1 MATVDTGNSHDW
13 YTPGF
18 ANLPL
23 ELVIC
28 IFEEYILTCQ
38 DEAWTFRG
46 LHWQREE
53 EAEERQGGQGQ
64 VEEMEEDAEEEGDD
78 AEQEDDNAE
87 QEDEDAEHEDQDAD
101 EGPEQVDEE
110 AQVFPENW
118 TKQPPFHGW
127 FVLGVVCSRW
137 KQIMDNT
144 PTLYNRIRLIA
155 PDTSSTK
162 TCIRRSKQVELH
174 VGVYMHGLYLVP
186 DRIDEFRALWKSFF
200 LAEAGRIKTLAV
212 DFDWNG
218 MDESNTLRDPSGYK
232 SSHDLRPLTL
242 GGPQL
247 SKLKGLTIRCLDKLG
262 GKHHIAPFIHYSELP
277 CLRRLTTYRIPLLAF
292 KDIPYIAANITKL
305 SLTQALDRKPDE
317 PFHCLMDILAPMRWL
332 EHLSLDRVLRNVD
345 FEDEFGVA
353 LQRMTPIDF
362 PHLKTLMF
370 VGNTNAAKTA
380 YFLDHIIYPASVAVE
395 LGVLS
400 QDGNM
405 LEEEELTELR
415 SSILRHYPNGVPC
428 GGLFLRKH
436 EQLVTTVSV
445 SIRPFHPEEDL
456 RFVRTVHASAI
467 HITLIGYAPRN
478 VLRFLVAAPPTGR
491 LLDTSALSV
500 LVVET
505 EVDLDNEAEP
515 WLESAEVWRATFG
528 AMQAVRALRVSGQA
542 AVHLPDALSPLGN
555 VALFP
560 ALRFV
565 SANDM
570 GIAGRTSRTRET
582 WVSSSISARRLRRD
596 MKNVPVICH
605 FSTTTPN
612 HTDMV
617 YTPDKN
623 VDLDWQSAAGTSSD
637 ESSTDFEDTDA

>member
-18 ANLPL
+18 PNLPL
-23 ELVIC
+23 ELVIR

-53 EAEERQGGQGQ
+53 EAEERQGQ

-101 EGPEQVDEE
+101 EDPEQVDEE
-110 AQVFPENW
+110 AQVLPENW

-127 FVLGVVCSRW
+127 FVLGLVCSRW

-186 DRIDEFRALWKSFF
+186 DRIDEFRALWKSFS

-218 MDESNTLRDPSGYK
+218 MDDSKTLRDPSGYK

-247 SKLKGLTIRCLDKLG
+247 SKLKGLTIRCLDKFG

-415 SSILRHYPNGVPC
+415 SSILRRYHVSNGVPC

-436 EQLVTTVSV
+436 EQLVTTVSA

-467 HITLIGYAPRN
+467 HFTLTGYSPRN
-478 VLRFLVAAPPTGR
+478 VLRFFVVPG
-491 LLDTSALSV
+491 LLDTSALST
-500 LVVET
+500 LAVET
-505 EVDLDNEAEP
+505 EVDLDNEAAP

-528 AMQAVRALRVSGQA
+528 AMQAVRTLRVSGQA
-542 AVHLPDALSPLGN
+542 VVHLPDALSLRALGN
-555 VALFP
+555 VAVFP

-565 SANDM
+565 YAYDM
-570 GIAGRTSRTRET
+570 GSAGRTSQMRKA
-582 WVSSSISARRLRRD
+582 WVSSSISARNLRRD
-596 MKNVPVICH
+596 MENVAAICH
-605 FSTTTPN
+605 FSTTLN
-612 HTDMV
+612 HMV
-617 YTPDKN
+617 YTPDKD
-623 VDLDWQSAAGTSSD
+623 VDLGWQSNAPSG
-637 ESSTDFEDTDA
+637 ESSTDFWDTDA